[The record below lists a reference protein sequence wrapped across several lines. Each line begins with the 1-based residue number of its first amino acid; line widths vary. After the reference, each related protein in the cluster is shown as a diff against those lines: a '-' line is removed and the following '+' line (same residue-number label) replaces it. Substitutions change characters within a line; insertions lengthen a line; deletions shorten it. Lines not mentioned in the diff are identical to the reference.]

1 MSFIK
6 KKTVKVLLRKI
17 YFGIFNSVVFDV
29 VNHIYFRLLFGL
41 KRKQIQTS
49 CEIYQELPG
58 TRILV
63 LAPHIDDEIIGC
75 GGAMLTYLQTHKEV
89 FIAYLTDSQK
99 QGSKMDAQEIITE
112 RREEA
117 LAVASKLGIPHKNL
131 FFLGGKD
138 GNLLNSDIEQAL
150 LQVLRSVRPDSIFLP
165 ILLDTHSDHYA
176 ATKKVCAAYATEPA
190 LLEGTTLFLY
200 ESQSP
205 ITLFHANTCL
215 RITDVFQRKLQLLAL
230 FKSQPYSFKFVTSL
244 NKANGLYLGNGEQC
258 ETFLRVNMTQYDHFT
273 AKHFGE
279 DEKYL
284 ALKEN
289 FKPISQ
295 SASLIPSYASSRKHK
310 KILRELTRQPR
321 E

>member
-1 MSFIK
+1 M
-6 KKTVKVLLRKI
+6 RKI
-17 YFGIFNSVVFDV
+17 YFGICNSVFFDV
-29 VNHIYFRLLFGL
+29 LNHIYFRLLFGL

-49 CEIYQELPG
+49 CQIYQELPG

-63 LAPHIDDEIIGC
+63 LAPHVDDEIIGC
-75 GGAMLTYLQTHKEV
+75 GGAILTYLNTHREV
-89 FIAYLTDSQK
+89 FIAYLTESQK
-99 QGSKMDAQEIITE
+99 QGSKTDAQEIMKE

-138 GNLLNSDIEQAL
+138 GDLLNSDIEQAL
-150 LQVLRSVRPDSIFLP
+150 LQVLRGVRPDNIFLP

-176 ATKKVCAAYATEPA
+176 ATKKLCAAYATEPA
-190 LLEGTTLFLY
+190 LLEDTTLFLY

-230 FKSQPYSFKFVTSL
+230 FKSQPYSFKFVSSL
-244 NKANGLYLGNGEQC
+244 DKANGLFLGTGEQC
-258 ETFLRVNMTQYDHFT
+258 ETFLRIKMTQYDHFT

-279 DEKYL
+279 DEQYL
-284 ALKEN
+284 AHKEN
-289 FKPISQ
+289 FKPISH
-295 SASLIPSYASSRKHK
+295 SASLIRSYASSRNHK
-310 KILRELTRQPR
+310 RVLCDLLARPEVR
-321 E
+321 